1 MGDTAPTPL
10 PWLVAEILGTSRL
23 HDNFVGALLD
33 CLRVTDANG
42 ETLST
47 EQQKSGGIPAFLGIL
62 TAEADP
68 VPGLGGFTLLGVNPD
83 GEAHVLHSFFSVLVG
98 LYNLDRRLFGCR

>member
-10 PWLVAEILGTSRL
+10 PWLVADILGTGRL

-47 EQQKSGGIPAFLGIL
+47 EQQKSGVVTVSPMA
-62 TAEADP
+62 
-68 VPGLGGFTLLGVNPD
+68 PGGG
-83 GEAHVLHSFFSVLVG
+83 SG
-98 LYNLDRRLFGCR
+98 LQRRKVE